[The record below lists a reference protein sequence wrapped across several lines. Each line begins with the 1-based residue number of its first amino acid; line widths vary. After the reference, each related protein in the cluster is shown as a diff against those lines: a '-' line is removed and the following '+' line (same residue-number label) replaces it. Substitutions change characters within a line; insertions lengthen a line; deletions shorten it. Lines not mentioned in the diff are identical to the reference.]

1 MPKKAATAPAA
12 GDKKKDEEP
21 AKPMDP
27 MSEMYRY
34 RDGTDTTCLVIGA
47 IAAAANGCSIP
58 AFSEIWGRLIN
69 ALSKRGA

>member
-1 MPKKAATAPAA
+1 
-12 GDKKKDEEP
+12 
-21 AKPMDP
+21 MDP